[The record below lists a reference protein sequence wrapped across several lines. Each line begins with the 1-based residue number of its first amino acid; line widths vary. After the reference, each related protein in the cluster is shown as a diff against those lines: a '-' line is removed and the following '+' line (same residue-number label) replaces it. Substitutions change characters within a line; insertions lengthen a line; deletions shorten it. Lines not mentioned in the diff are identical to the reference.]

1 MAASIMHVTDAEKG
15 GSGFWVYITSSGN
28 RFHTD
33 PNCAALR
40 RNVKSVKLSEVSDRH
55 CCSRCAKQDD
65 GGKSWRRQDGFIIL
79 CFLLPA
85 ATDLLFH
92 NVPVCWL
99 IGCTVIAMIW
109 NFFCGCEILDLVFCL
124 FPGMIVW
131 LLARFSKGIGMGDVL
146 CIFLL
151 GAGCG
156 VEIGLEILFVGSILC
171 LCAQLMQRV
180 FITHVYQKEI
190 PFVPWLLV
198 SICINCLIYTAF
210 ISK

>member
-1 MAASIMHVTDAEKG
+1 MTQARWI
-15 GSGFWVYITSSGN
+15 
-28 RFHTD
+28 
-33 PNCAALR
+33 
-40 RNVKSVKLSEVSDRH
+40 
-55 CCSRCAKQDD
+55 
-65 GGKSWRRQDGFIIL
+65 FIIL

-92 NVPVCWL
+92 NVFVCWL

-131 LLARFSKGIGMGDVL
+131 ILARFSKGIGMGDVL

-156 VEIGLEILFVGSILC
+156 VEIGVEILFVGSILC
-171 LCAQLMQRV
+171 LCVQLMQRV

>member
-1 MAASIMHVTDAEKG
+1 MTQARWI
-15 GSGFWVYITSSGN
+15 
-28 RFHTD
+28 
-33 PNCAALR
+33 
-40 RNVKSVKLSEVSDRH
+40 
-55 CCSRCAKQDD
+55 
-65 GGKSWRRQDGFIIL
+65 FIIL

-92 NVPVCWL
+92 NVSVCWL

-156 VEIGLEILFVGSILC
+156 VEIRAGNFICRQYSLSVCTVDAKSFYNTC
-171 LCAQLMQRV
+171 LPKRNTICSLAACLNLHQLSD
-180 FITHVYQKEI
+180 IYCVYKQVVKPDCE
-190 PFVPWLLV
+190 
-198 SICINCLIYTAF
+198 C
-210 ISK
+210 

>member
-1 MAASIMHVTDAEKG
+1 MTQARWI
-15 GSGFWVYITSSGN
+15 
-28 RFHTD
+28 
-33 PNCAALR
+33 
-40 RNVKSVKLSEVSDRH
+40 
-55 CCSRCAKQDD
+55 
-65 GGKSWRRQDGFIIL
+65 FIIL

-92 NVPVCWL
+92 NVSVCWL

-109 NFFCGCEILDLVFCL
+109 NFFCGCEILDLAFCL

-156 VEIGLEILFVGSILC
+156 VEIGLY
-171 LCAQLMQRV
+171 M
-180 FITHVYQKEI
+180 
-190 PFVPWLLV
+190 
-198 SICINCLIYTAF
+198 
-210 ISK
+210 